1 MYWRYAVRRILMG
14 VLIYVVIIFIYSA
27 LFNTVMDQT
36 LNSQIVEQVNGEMMK
51 MSQVG
56 TDPQYLLEYRQR
68 RISELRQLYHLDDPV
83 LSRIFWRA
91 IDTLTFNYGNSTVM
105 RSFEGETDVLK
116 IVLERIPNTLMLF
129 TTAIIIDILIGVW
142 LGIKKAQKAG
152 RTMDKT
158 TSIITMGVYGL
169 PSWWFGMVMIML
181 FAFAIP
187 IFPSGGMNS
196 VPPPTTFFGRLFDT
210 LYHMALPVITLV
222 FIGFWGRAYLTR
234 NIVLGNLQE
243 DFIMS
248 ARARGIP
255 ERTVLYGHALRT
267 SAPPI
272 LTMSLLSL
280 LASFSGALVFEGIF
294 SWPGM
299 GNLYWSAVQMN
310 DIPVL
315 LGNLSITTLIY
326 ISGIVVLDLIY
337 GFLDP
342 RIKVGGKA

>member
-1 MYWRYAVRRILMG
+1 MYWRYAIKRILMG
-14 VLIYVVIIFIYSA
+14 IIIYVIIIFIYSF
-27 LFNTVMDQT
+27 LFNTVMEET
-36 LNSQIVEQVNGEMMK
+36 LNGQIIEQVNGEMVK
-51 MSQVG
+51 ISQVG
-56 TDPQYLLEYRQR
+56 TDPDYLLEYRER
-68 RISELRQLYHLDDPV
+68 RIRELRDIYHLDEPLV
-83 LSRIFWRA
+83 SRVFWRA
-91 IDTLTFNYGNSTVM
+91 IDTLTFNYGRSTIM
-105 RSFEGETDVLK
+105 RSFKGETDVIK
-116 IVLERIPNTLMLF
+116 IVLERIPNTLILF
-129 TTAIIIDILIGVW
+129 TTSIILDILIGVW

-152 RTMDKT
+152 KFMDKS
-158 TSIITMGVYGL
+158 TSIITMAVYGL

-181 FAFAIP
+181 FAFMMP
-187 IFPSGGMNS
+187 IFPSGGISS
-196 VPPPTTFFGRLFDT
+196 VPPPETFFAKIADLF
-210 LYHMALPVITLV
+210 YHMALPVITLV

-255 ERTVLYGHALRT
+255 ERSVLYGHALRT

-280 LASFSGALVFEGIF
+280 LSSFSGALVFEGIF

-299 GNLYWSAVQMN
+299 GNLYWAAVQQN

-326 ISGIVVLDLIY
+326 IFGIVLLDLIY